1 MKEWAVT
8 VKIGNRTTVWVFPS
22 PSKEAAKKH
31 AELQL
36 KLYGN
41 GKVVKVEEYNPRVGA
56 HG

>member
-8 VKIGNRTTVWVFPS
+8 VKIGNRTRVWTFPA

-36 KLYGN
+36 RLYRD
-41 GKVVKVEEYNPRVGA
+41 GKVIKVEEA
-56 HG
+56 